1 MSALE
6 LKELYSRL
14 EIPQNVIYRFAEVCK
29 DIDMVEIIN
38 LFYRDEDKFF
48 EFLDENY
55 KEKYLETLYIYINL
69 ALKLYDQ
76 YIEKGIDLKIYFDT
90 IDDIRIWAL
99 NCLKETNQ
107 YGLKEIY
114 WINEHL
120 RMRIF
125 KLGRLQF
132 QKRESTEFKEWVS
145 TQLNIDKDYFYF
157 IHIPEGERLSYES
170 VLDSYRQAKEFYKDD
185 MIFAA
190 ESWMLSDK
198 LDELLGSESNIVKL
212 KNDYIILSKLDDVN
226 PIKRYLKQGSPLAL
240 KVEQL
245 ENEGVLIG
253 EGFGVC
259 LKYR

>member
-1 MSALE
+1 
-6 LKELYSRL
+6 
-14 EIPQNVIYRFAEVCK
+14 
-29 DIDMVEIIN
+29 
-38 LFYRDEDKFF
+38 
-48 EFLDENY
+48 
-55 KEKYLETLYIYINL
+55 
-69 ALKLYDQ
+69 
-76 YIEKGIDLKIYFDT
+76 
-90 IDDIRIWAL
+90 
-99 NCLKETNQ
+99 
-107 YGLKEIY
+107 
-114 WINEHL
+114 
-120 RMRIF
+120 MRIF

-145 TQLNIDKDYFYF
+145 KKLNIEKDYFYF

-212 KNDYIILSKLDDVN
+212 KNDYIILSQLNDVN
-226 PIKRYLKQGSPLAL
+226 PIKRYLKQGSPLAN

-245 ENEGVLIG
+245 ESQGVLIG